1 MENMREMIES
11 SKVQVRQMIRE
22 IGVAVFH
29 TVVTTQNALLEEE
42 DGDEAFVKFAIM
54 TGALNAIGAYVAEH
68 ISDEADRRGATEHF
82 QAGLHKAIT
91 ALLQARP
98 VAASLDE
105 EAWPTGRT
113 GTA

>member
-1 MENMREMIES
+1 MENMRDMIES

-29 TVVTTQNALLEEE
+29 TVVTAQNALLEE

-98 VAASLDE
+98 AAASLDE

>member
-1 MENMREMIES
+1 MENMREMFES

-22 IGVAVFH
+22 IGLAVFH
-29 TVVTTQNALLEEE
+29 TVVTTQNALLEE

-68 ISDEADRRGATEHF
+68 VSAEADRRGATEHF

-98 VAASLDE
+98 VVASLGEDV
-105 EAWPTGRT
+105 WPTGRT
-113 GTA
+113 GAA